1 MPAPVTSDESGH
13 IPDTFRTRSPET
25 NDTVVSYLMGVFWE
39 RTLPFSSRIPSTMR
53 ECLRR
58 SAILTL
64 IAATLILSGCDTDSL
79 GGDSVFLTTTIS
91 DDVDGDDVIFQFS
104 SGDIQEGRLVDLSCG
119 CTLDIDAY
127 LNDQGFTKAQLVSAT
142 VQSVRVVMLF
152 PTSEQLDF
160 LDEAIL
166 KLGRPGAS
174 ATEVAN
180 ISSLPSA
187 REVNLQ
193 TLSNRDI
200 VSFLDSPGF
209 EPILQINAGNLTDGE
224 DYELSVILT
233 VRMELE
239 GV

>member
-1 MPAPVTSDESGH
+1 M
-13 IPDTFRTRSPET
+13 
-25 NDTVVSYLMGVFWE
+25 
-39 RTLPFSSRIPSTMR
+39 LPISSRIPSTMR

-58 SAILTL
+58 SALLTL
-64 IAATLILSGCDTDSL
+64 VAATLILSGCDTDSL

-91 DDVDGDDVIFQFS
+91 ENVDGDDILFTFS
-104 SGDIQEGRLVDLSCG
+104 SGDIQEGRLEDLSCG

-142 VQSVRVVMLF
+142 VQSARLVMLF

-160 LDEAIL
+160 LDEVIL
-166 KLGRPGAS
+166 KLGAAGVS
-174 ATEVAN
+174 DTEVAN
-180 ISSLPSA
+180 VSSLSA
-187 REVNLQ
+187 VREVNLQ

-200 VSFLDSPGF
+200 VSYLDSPGF
-209 EPILQINAGNLTDGE
+209 EPILQINAGDLTDGE